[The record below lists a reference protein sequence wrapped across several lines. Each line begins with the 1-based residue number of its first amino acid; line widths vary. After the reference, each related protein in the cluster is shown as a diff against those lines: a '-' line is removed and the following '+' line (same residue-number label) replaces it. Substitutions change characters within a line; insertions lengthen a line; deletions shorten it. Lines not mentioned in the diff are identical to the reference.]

1 MPWQPEGPQE
11 FKNLCFIFN
20 SLSLCCQKP
29 FLSVKGSVDVSS
41 GEGVPAVGVNVDSF
55 TFSHGQRLGQCGQFC
70 PLSRCSGCQWLCPDG
85 LCFRGYGCP
94 HVSDSF
100 SATAAVHVP
109 GGIRIRQWLVLEISS
124 DSVHLCQNFFTVM
137 QRGGSQSGLG
147 SSVAG
152 FRVVGGLNK
161 ILVRFSSRL

>member
-100 SATAAVHVP
+100 SAKLLPSVYQVASAFGSGWSWRSALIPCTCAK
-109 GGIRIRQWLVLEISS
+109 ISS
-124 DSVHLCQNFFTVM
+124 QSC
-137 QRGGSQSGLG
+137 RGGGPSLG
-147 SSVAG
+147 
-152 FRVVGGLNK
+152 
-161 ILVRFSSRL
+161 